1 MLSNPHRSNLLIT
14 AHSHELNCLLNAPAP
29 FTMTKHLLAVV
40 SVKIHHQKGLILCLG
55 ACLLQCVLDAHKYQR
70 LLEELE
76 KLAYV
81 NSFVKTLELF
91 PPFSEGALSL
101 QVLKVLFHHDQLLV
115 FEQSKDLLLGNF
127 QLLL

>member
-1 MLSNPHRSNLLIT
+1 
-14 AHSHELNCLLNAPAP
+14 
-29 FTMTKHLLAVV
+29 MTKHLLAVV
-40 SVKIHHQKGLILCLG
+40 SVKIHYQKGLILCLG

-101 QVLKVLFHHDQLLV
+101 QVLKVLIHDQLLV

-127 QLLL
+127 QLVL

>member
-1 MLSNPHRSNLLIT
+1 MFSNPHRSNLLIT
-14 AHSHELNCLLNAPAP
+14 AHSHELNCFLIAPAP

-40 SVKIHHQKGLILCLG
+40 SVKIHYQKGLILCLG

-81 NSFVKTLELF
+81 NNFVKTLELF

-101 QVLKVLFHHDQLLV
+101 QVLKVLIHDQLLV

-127 QLLL
+127 QLVL